1 MQGLMQPID
10 KTQNAA
16 SKKVNASWKVPGI
29 HSCSGILLALIVR
42 LIEIFKMQETLES
55 NLQYTK
61 KHGRQIFKLR

>member
-55 NLQYTK
+55 NL
-61 KHGRQIFKLR
+61 